1 MAGRERPAIIAAM
14 SFHVACLLILAIAAL
29 VALGLLRHGEL
40 PAALFWALGL
50 GLIAAMATAGAFAF
64 AGLEAARAPH
74 IFLTGLAA
82 NVGSFGLLLA
92 GLFSFF
98 FRLPGILGLLVAA
111 LAVALLIAVGIGVVP
126 TFGLG
131 MPAIAAI
138 GLALTAL
145 VGLRIRPHAA
155 SWLLAGVAAA
165 ALAEAGRSG
174 LLGGLPVHPLDLY
187 HLLLALAVLGFGL
200 AARHA

>member
-1 MAGRERPAIIAAM
+1 MPL
-14 SFHVACLLILAIAAL
+14 HVLCLLVLAIAAL

-50 GLIAAMATAGAFAF
+50 GLIAAMASVGAAAF
-64 AGLEAARAPH
+64 AGLEAARGPH
-74 IFLTGLAA
+74 LFLTGLAA

-98 FRLPGILGLLVAA
+98 LRLPGTLGLLVAA

-138 GLALTAL
+138 GLGLTGL
-145 VGLRIRPHAA
+145 VGLRIRPRAA
-155 SWLLAGVAAA
+155 TWLLAGVAAA
-165 ALAEAGRSG
+165 VLAEAGRNG
-174 LLGGLPVHPLDLY
+174 LMAGLPIHPLDLY

-200 AARHA
+200 TARHA